1 MKTTYSYSAEAPQM
15 VQSIGTVQ
23 KPLFQIHFDTEEV
36 QALSNDGDSSSGQSL
51 STQYRSLY
59 VQVSVLDYST
69 LISAIITSRY
79 TSSDVEA
86 IMLNNLEASDAE
98 SELTDE
104 KRSEYI
110 SEYDALQEWR
120 KHAKEIAKNINVI

>member
-1 MKTTYSYSAEAPQM
+1 MKTDYSYSTIRPQT
-15 VQSIGTVQ
+15 VQSLGMAE
-23 KPLFQIHFDTEEV
+23 KPLYQVNFDTEEV

-59 VQVSVLDYST
+59 LQVSVLDYNT
-69 LISAIITSRY
+69 LVAAIITSRY
-79 TSSDVEA
+79 SSSDVEA

-104 KRSEYI
+104 KRAEYI
-110 SEYDALQEWR
+110 SEYNALQEWR
-120 KHAKEIAKNINVI
+120 KHAKEIAKTIMP